1 MIRAESTVSDK
12 DQWTAKGRATR
23 SRIVEAAA
31 RLMHARG
38 VAGTSTEDVLNAAAV
53 SNSQLYHYF
62 ADKDDLTRAV
72 VGHQI
77 DQVVGRQ
84 EVALA
89 RLDSVAA
96 LLDWRDTIV
105 SYPSR
110 PGWRGGCPI
119 GSLASELADTD
130 EPARLA
136 LTAGF
141 ARWQTAIRDGLN
153 AMRDRGELRADADPD
168 RLALATLAAP
178 ARGAAA
184 HTTRRDAAPLAAALD
199 MAIAHIESYAS
210 GGRT

>member
-72 VGHQI
+72 IGHQI

-84 EVALA
+84 EAALA

-96 LLDWRDTIV
+96 LLDWRDAIV

-110 PGWRGGCPI
+110 RGWRGGCPI

-141 ARWQTAIRDGLN
+141 ARWQTAIRDGL
-153 AMRDRGELRADADPD
+153 AQCETGASCAPTPTPTDSRWPPSPPCKGGCCSHKPVATPLR
-168 RLALATLAAP
+168 
-178 ARGAAA
+178 
-184 HTTRRDAAPLAAALD
+184 
-199 MAIAHIESYAS
+199 
-210 GGRT
+210 

>member
-1 MIRAESTVSDK
+1 MIRAESTLSDENR
-12 DQWTAKGRATR
+12 WTAKGRATR

-38 VAGTSTEDVLNAAAV
+38 VAGTSTEDVLDAAAV

-62 ADKDDLTRAV
+62 ADKDNLTRAV

-96 LLDWRDTIV
+96 LLDWRDAIV

-110 PGWRGGCPI
+110 RGWRGGCPI

-141 ARWQTAIRDGLN
+141 ARWQTAIRDGLG
-153 AMRDRGELRADADPD
+153 AMRDRASCAPTPRPRPTRAGHPA
-168 RLALATLAAP
+168 ALQG
-178 ARGAAA
+178 GAAA
-184 HTTRRDAAPLAAALD
+184 HTNPSRRR
-199 MAIAHIESYAS
+199 SAS
-210 GGRT
+210 RRARHGHRPH